1 MAELKKRILIHSIV
15 FSPDGV
21 STAYLYNDIA
31 SGLMQRG
38 FDVVVLTT
46 TPHYNVIP
54 EEMMKQ
60 PLHRRFFGLY
70 RTSSFQGIKVIH
82 IPLKKHKSTI
92 LRIISF
98 VYWHVSSFFIGLFS
112 IKFDF
117 VISPSPPLTIG
128 LVSAAMAR
136 LKGAKA
142 IYNVQEIY
150 PDLLINQG
158 NIKSKLIIGL
168 LKRLERLV
176 YQSSAAVTTIDY
188 GFYSKLLPRFT
199 HENKLKVIPNFVDT
213 QLYRPFEVKS
223 NQLPSAFPPKEDKF
237 VMMYAGNIGYF
248 QDWGPV
254 ISAARTLRNC
264 SVEFWIIGEGVT
276 KNDLQR
282 QIETNG
288 LVNIRLFDY
297 QPRYLMPILNNLAD
311 AHFIVINDRM
321 QNEGFPSKVYT
332 IMASA
337 KPLIVVAG
345 ENSPLYEF
353 FKDKNCSLLVPS
365 HETDGF
371 TKAIKNLMTN
381 RILSHD
387 LGQNGYDIIHKLYTK
402 DAVVS
407 RYVSLFEQL
416 D

>member
-1 MAELKKRILIHSIV
+1 MKKKVLIHSIV

-31 SGLMQRG
+31 TGLMQKG
-38 FDVVVLTT
+38 YDVVVLTT
-46 TPHYNVIP
+46 TPHYNIVP

-60 PLHRRFFGLY
+60 PLHRRLFGLY
-70 RTSSFQGIKVIH
+70 SISSFQGIKVIH
-82 IPLKKHKSTI
+82 IPLRKYKSTI
-92 LRIISF
+92 LRIVSF
-98 VYWHVSSFFIGLFS
+98 VYYHISSFLIGLFS

-128 LVSAAMAR
+128 LVSASLAR

-158 NIKSKLIIGL
+158 NIKSKLLIGL
-168 LKRLERLV
+168 LERIEKLV

-188 GFYSKLLPRFT
+188 AFYNKLLPRFS
-199 HENKLKVIPNFVDT
+199 HENKLSVIPNFVDS
-213 QLYRPFEVKS
+213 QLYRPFVVENS
-223 NQLPSAFPPKEDKF
+223 QLPSGFPPKCDKF
-237 VMMYAGNIGYF
+237 LIMYAGNIGFY
-248 QDWGPV
+248 QDWDP
-254 ISAARTLRNC
+254 IINAAIALGNTP
-264 SVEFWIIGEGVT
+264 VEFWIIGEGVT
-276 KNDLQR
+276 KNDFQR
-282 QIETNG
+282 QVKSHGIE
-288 LVNIRLFDY
+288 NIRLFDY
-297 QPRYLMPILNNLAD
+297 QPRHFMPALINLAD
-311 AHFIVINDRM
+311 VHFIVINERM

-337 KPLIVVAG
+337 KPMIVVAG

-353 FKDKNCSLLVPS
+353 LKDKNCSLLVPS
-365 HETDGF
+365 HDKDGF

-381 RILSHD
+381 QILSRD
-387 LGQNGYDIIHKLYTK
+387 LGQNGYDIIQKSYTK
-402 DAVVS
+402 EAVVS
-407 RYVSLFEQL
+407 RYASLFEQL